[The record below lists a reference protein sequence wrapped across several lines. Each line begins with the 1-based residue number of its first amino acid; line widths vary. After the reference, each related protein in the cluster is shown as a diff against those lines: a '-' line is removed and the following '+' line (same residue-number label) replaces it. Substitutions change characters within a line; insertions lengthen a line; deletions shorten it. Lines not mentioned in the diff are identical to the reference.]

1 MASADKRYLLK
12 CNICLD
18 TLLSP
23 RALPCLH
30 SFCEE
35 CLKKHIHTVKVS
47 EGTSKVKIP
56 CPTCRTQ
63 TLIPKDGVRGFPKD
77 FRINQLNDILSATEQ
92 EQKTQKFTCE
102 LCEMIALATKYCSEC
117 KKYFCNTCSVKH
129 CMSKVLNS
137 HILSDVFNRDENIG
151 VCEKHKNEPIKFFC
165 QSCDFGICLHCVL
178 GDHEQH
184 LISSLDDVNVD
195 QREELTICLK
205 HVENQISFLKDQ
217 IFNITSLEGNQRSS
231 YVNEICSHRTKQL
244 RLNKTQLCH
253 PQTKQHQSLQKEKDR
268 CHMYLQQFETIQNNL
283 QNIIRNGNSQFLNNS
298 HSQILH
304 EILNINVT
312 IETIMPGHDFKAVTH
327 NNGRHGHFQDSK
339 LEVSYSSKHNY
350 FPPKVHIPG
359 ANNSL
364 QSSFVRGNNSLQSPF
379 VRGHNSSYICRVK
392 PKYQSSF
399 ADQNPLNRCI
409 NRLSALSLPRQPYDP
424 AKYQNEKTKKVKFL
438 FKIGGYGQTPGC
450 LNLPFGISFLKN
462 DILVV
467 AENGSGRIQKFD
479 SFGKSLE
486 CIQLKT
492 GYPRCITTG
501 RDNEIYITDESNKCV
516 KLISKDK
523 ETIITRSID
532 SLHFPYGIVA
542 LDNGTLAVSDMIYER
557 LSIIKPSG
565 EIVSQ
570 FGCYG
575 NNNSS
580 LNNPSYLETDGE
592 NIFVSDSGHHQI
604 KMFNKHGKFLQKL
617 GDFGSNIGEMK
628 YPKGI
633 AITRKGEIIVA
644 DAGNNRVVMFS
655 KTGDTVT
662 TLLDINDIID
672 RPIDVACTP
681 SGLMAVAITDRHE
694 VYVYKLY

>member
-1 MASADKRYLLK
+1 MASADKGYLLK

-47 EGTSKVKIP
+47 KGTSKVQIP
-56 CPTCRTQ
+56 CPTCRTP
-63 TLIPKDGVRGFPKD
+63 TLIPKEGVRGFPKD
-77 FRINQLNDILSATEQ
+77 FRINQLNDILLASEQ

-102 LCEMIALATKYCSEC
+102 LCETVALATKYCSEC
-117 KKYFCNTCSVKH
+117 KKYFCEICSVKH

-137 HILSDVFNRDENIG
+137 HVLSDVFNRDENTG
-151 VCEKHKNEPIKFFC
+151 VCERHKTEPIKFFC
-165 QSCDFGICLHCVL
+165 RSCDFGICLHCVL

-184 LISSLDDVNVD
+184 LISSLNDVNVAK
-195 QREELTICLK
+195 REELTICLK

-217 IFNITSLEGNQRSS
+217 IFKITCLEGKNRSR
-231 YVNEICSHRTKQL
+231 YVDEICSHRTKQL
-244 RLNKTQLCH
+244 RLSKTQLCH
-253 PQTKQHQSLQKEKDR
+253 PQTKQNQSLQKEKDR
-268 CHMYLQQFETIQNNL
+268 CHMYLQQFEMIQNNL
-283 QNIIRNGNSQFLNNS
+283 QNIIRNGNSQFLNIS

-304 EILNINVT
+304 EILNINVK
-312 IETIMPGHDFKAVTH
+312 IEPVMPGLDFKAVTH
-327 NNGRHGHFQDSK
+327 NKGTYRNFQNSE
-339 LEVSYSSKHNY
+339 LGVTYSSNRPY
-350 FPPKVHIPG
+350 LSPKVQIPG

-364 QSSFVRGNNSLQSPF
+364 QSSFVRG
-379 VRGHNSSYICRVK
+379 HNSSYTCQVK

-399 ADQNPLNRCI
+399 TDQNPLNRCI
-409 NRLSALSLPRQPYDP
+409 YRLSALSLPRQPYDP
-424 AKYQNEKTKKVKFL
+424 AKYQNEKKSKVEFL
-438 FKIGGYGQTPGC
+438 FKIGGSGQTPGC

-467 AENGSGRIQKFD
+467 AENGSGHIQKFD
-479 SFGKSLE
+479 SSGKMLE

-501 RDNEIYITDESNKCV
+501 SENEIYITDEFNKCV
-516 KLISKDK
+516 KMVSKEK

-532 SLHFPYGIVA
+532 SLHFPYGVVS
-542 LDNGTLAVSDMIYER
+542 LDDGTLAVSDMIYER
-557 LSIIKPSG
+557 ISIIKPSG

-575 NNNSS
+575 NTNSS

-592 NIFVSDSGHHQI
+592 NIYVSDSGHHQI
-604 KMFNKHGKFLQKL
+604 KMFNKHGKFLQKM
-617 GDFGSNIGEMK
+617 GDFGSNNGELK

-633 AITRKGEIIVA
+633 AITREGKIIVA
-644 DAGNNRVVMFS
+644 DSGNNRVVMFS
-655 KTGDTVT
+655 KTGDAVT
-662 TLLDINDIID
+662 TLLDINDNID

-694 VYVYKLY
+694 VYVYKL